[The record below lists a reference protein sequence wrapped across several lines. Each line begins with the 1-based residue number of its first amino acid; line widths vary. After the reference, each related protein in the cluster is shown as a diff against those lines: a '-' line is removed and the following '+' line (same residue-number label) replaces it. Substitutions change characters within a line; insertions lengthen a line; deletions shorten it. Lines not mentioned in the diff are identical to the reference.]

1 MNIETALKNAFL
13 DLKKRNITSAL
24 LDSEILMSKVLNQ
37 DRSKIILNLNRQLNN
52 QDYKLFRELIISRSK
67 NKPIAYLIGKKSF
80 WKYEFEI
87 NDKVLI
93 PRPDTELIVEQV
105 LNIYKNKQNINFL
118 EIGVGSGCI
127 ILSILKEKKFFLGKG
142 VDLSKDSIKI
152 CEKNANKL
160 NVSNRLKLFKSDI
173 DNFNLGKYDLIVSNP
188 PYIKKFDLKNLDK
201 DVLNFEPK
209 LALDGGLDGL
219 SEIRKVIKT
228 SSELIKLNGK
238 LILEIAHDQKKMV
251 KKMLNDYGFYINKV
265 AKDLANN
272 NRCIVSTKIK
282 FIKYNGHIQK

>member
-1 MNIETALKNAFL
+1 MNINTAIQNAFL
-13 DLKKRNITSAL
+13 DLKKKNIKSAL
-24 LDSEILMSKVLNQ
+24 LDCEILMSKALSQ
-37 DRSKIILNLNRQLNN
+37 HRSKVILNSDRQLKNK
-52 QDYKLFRELIISRSK
+52 DYKVFRELIISRLK

-93 PRPDTELIVEQV
+93 PRPDTELIIEQV
-105 LNIYKNKQNINFL
+105 LDIYKNKHNINFL

-127 ILSILKEKKFFLGKG
+127 ILSILKEKKSFFGKG

-152 CEKNANKL
+152 CKKNAKNL

-173 DNFNLGKYDLIVSNP
+173 DNFNFGKYDLIVSNP

-201 DVLNFEPK
+201 DVFNYEPI

-219 SEIRKVIKT
+219 TKIRKVIRL

-238 LILEIAHDQKKMV
+238 LIIEIAHDQKKMV
-251 KKMLNDYGFYINKV
+251 KKILNDNGFYVNKI

-272 NRCIVSTKIK
+272 NRCVVSTKIK
-282 FIKYNGHIQK
+282 FIN

>member
-1 MNIETALKNAFL
+1 M
-13 DLKKRNITSAL
+13 
-24 LDSEILMSKVLNQ
+24 
-37 DRSKIILNLNRQLNN
+37 
-52 QDYKLFRELIISRSK
+52 
-67 NKPIAYLIGKKSF
+67 
-80 WKYEFEI
+80 
-87 NDKVLI
+87 
-93 PRPDTELIVEQV
+93 
-105 LNIYKNKQNINFL
+105 
-118 EIGVGSGCI
+118 
-127 ILSILKEKKFFLGKG
+127 
-142 VDLSKDSIKI
+142 DLSEDSIKI

-282 FIKYNGHIQK
+282 FIK